1 MCVFDEVRH
10 LLKDHPYRKVALN
23 LNHWSKGYPT
33 VGGNEYQANKIN
45 NVKEERIKREKDI
58 VPEGISNGSDEAI
71 ICSKYNDSGVTYADI
86 VRKSTYK

>member
-1 MCVFDEVRH
+1 MGASPLPIEER
-10 LLKDHPYRKVALN
+10 
-23 LNHWSKGYPT
+23 

-71 ICSKYNDSGVTYADI
+71 IRSKYNDSGVTYADI